1 MNPKRIRLSIKLSTF
16 TTMMVVLS
24 MLLAFSFTKN
34 AYMEAASTWVLVFSG
49 VSFVIGLLFTLFLDR
64 VITIPVQRLVDYT
77 SSMLENDFQEAAPS
91 FSNDEIGSLASSI
104 DALRRSFLAQRR
116 SLTELNARL
125 DAMVATRTGEL
136 EQALQ
141 NLRATQEELVQAE
154 KMASIGRLAGGI
166 AHEINNPAGVIQT
179 HAGLL
184 LELSQDQ
191 PGGEDVR
198 ESLVIIDRQVQRIS
212 KITRDL
218 LTFSRRAPVHA
229 RPVNLGE
236 ILTLTVAAYQQK
248 ARQAGI
254 QLELK
259 LIPGVQVMG
268 EPSALEQVFS
278 NLVKNA
284 LDALEE
290 GSTRRKGHIEVR
302 MQVSPEWVTVEVSDD
317 GPGIAP
323 EVQAKIFDPFFT
335 TKRIGKGTG
344 LGLAISYG
352 IMKELGGT
360 LEVSNAPSGGAM
372 FWVGLRPVRPL
383 PEGKGRPPLSESAPV
398 LEPEGPS
405 TAAEAPVQRSL
416 PERVTPPEQAGP
428 MTTPQGGRS

>member
-24 MLLAFSFTKN
+24 MLLAFSFTQK
-34 AYMEAASTWVLVFSG
+34 ALLEEASTWVLVFSG
-49 VSFVIGLLFTLFLDR
+49 VSFVIGLFFTLFLDR

-77 SSMLENDFQEAAPS
+77 SSMLENDFQEAAPA

-125 DAMVATRTGEL
+125 DAMVATRTAEL

-141 NLRATQEELVQAE
+141 NLQAAQEELVQAE

-184 LELSQDQ
+184 LELSQEQ
-191 PGGEDVR
+191 PGGEELR
-198 ESLVIIDRQVQRIS
+198 ASLEIIDRQVQRIS

-218 LTFSRRAPVHA
+218 LIFSRRAPVHA
-229 RPVNLGE
+229 RPTNLSE
-236 ILTLTVAAYQQK
+236 VLALTVAAYQQK
-248 ARQAGI
+248 ARQCRVT
-254 QLELK
+254 LELS
-259 LIPGVQVMG
+259 LVPGVQVLG

-278 NLVKNA
+278 NLIKNA
-284 LDALEE
+284 LDALE
-290 GSTRRKGHIEVR
+290 GQGGHIWVR
-302 MQVSPEWVTVEVSDD
+302 LENTGEKVMVELQDS
-317 GPGIAP
+317 GPGIPP
-323 EVQAKIFDPFFT
+323 EVLPKIFDPFFT

-352 IMKELGGT
+352 IMKELGGS
-360 LEVSNAPSGGAM
+360 LEVSNMPSGGAM
-372 FWVGLRPVRPL
+372 FVVGLRPVELRQAPSLPPSSVSSTSGAEDARGAPL
-383 PEGKGRPPLSESAPV
+383 PPPSSTPV
-398 LEPEGPS
+398 GGPH
-405 TAAEAPVQRSL
+405 
-416 PERVTPPEQAGP
+416 
-428 MTTPQGGRS
+428 

>member
-24 MLLAFSFTKN
+24 MLLAFSFTQK
-34 AYMEAASTWVLVFSG
+34 ALLEEASTWVLVFSG
-49 VSFVIGLLFTLFLDR
+49 VSFVIGLFFTLFLDR

-77 SSMLENDFQEAAPS
+77 SSMLENDFQEAAPA

-125 DAMVATRTGEL
+125 DAMVATRTAEL

-141 NLRATQEELVQAE
+141 NLQAAQEELVQAE

-184 LELSQDQ
+184 LELSQEQ
-191 PGGEDVR
+191 SGGEELR
-198 ESLVIIDRQVQRIS
+198 PSLEIIDRQVQRIS

-218 LTFSRRAPVHA
+218 LIFSRRAPVHA
-229 RPVNLGE
+229 RPINLSE
-236 ILTLTVAAYQQK
+236 VLALTVAAYQQK
-248 ARQAGI
+248 ACQS
-254 QLELK
+254 QVTLELS
-259 LIPGVQVMG
+259 LVPGVQVLG

-278 NLVKNA
+278 NLIKNA
-284 LDALEE
+284 LDALE
-290 GSTRRKGHIEVR
+290 GQGGHIWVR
-302 MQVSPEWVTVEVSDD
+302 LDNLGEKVMVELQDS
-317 GPGIAP
+317 GPGIPA
-323 EVQAKIFDPFFT
+323 EVLPKIFDPFFT

-352 IMKELGGT
+352 IMKELGGS
-360 LEVSNAPSGGAM
+360 LEVSNMPSGGAM
-372 FWVGLRPVRPL
+372 FVVGLRPVELKQAPFL
-383 PEGKGRPPLSESAPV
+383 PPSGATSTSGATSMSGAEVASGTPMLPP
-398 LEPEGPS
+398 PS
-405 TAAEAPVQRSL
+405 TPVG
-416 PERVTPPEQAGP
+416 GP
-428 MTTPQGGRS
+428 H